1 MEKAE
6 GWAYFAKDL
15 WVLADIPDLQDEAQD
30 RLSLNCIDYRIL
42 IEVTRKDA
50 YPHPRVYNTL
60 DTLAGSHWF
69 STLDLIIGYWQV
81 EMQPEDR
88 RQHSAPPKDSVFKV
102 MPFGLCKPAMF
113 QMLCSLVF
121 IGAVILYTIVYGVM

>member
-50 YPHPRVYNTL
+50 YPHPRVYDTL
-60 DTLAGSHWF
+60 DTLAGHIGSVPLILLLDTGKWRCNQRTEDSILHPQRTLCLRLCPLDFVNRPCSKCFAHW
-69 STLDLIIGYWQV
+69 SSSEPLSCI
-81 EMQPEDR
+81 P
-88 RQHSAPPKDSVFKV
+88 
-102 MPFGLCKPAMF
+102 
-113 QMLCSLVF
+113 
-121 IGAVILYTIVYGVM
+121 